1 MKKYIKL
8 SDYAKNMSIH
18 YRTAWRHWHKGMI
31 EGYQDKNTSTIYV
44 LNKENDNQKKISN
57 NAILYARVSST
68 TNKGSLDGQLE
79 RMRQFA
85 AAKGYTII
93 DERKEIASGLNEHRK
108 QLGDLLTR
116 NDYDVLIVE
125 HKDRL
130 SRFGVEYIKKALE
143 NNNIKLE
150 IINKVENKDNELIDD
165 FVSIITSFCGQIYGL
180 KSSAKTKE
188 IIESLKSKRDS

>member
-18 YRTAWRHWHKGMI
+18 YKTAWRHWHKGMI
-31 EGYQDKNTSTIYV
+31 EGYQDKETSTIYV

-68 TNKGSLDGQLE
+68 TNKGSLDGQLD

-85 AAKGYTII
+85 AAKGYTVI
-93 DERKEIASGLNEHRK
+93 DECKEIASGLNEHRK
-108 QLGDLLTR
+108 QLSFLLSR
-116 NDYDVLIVE
+116 DDYDVLIVE

-130 SRFGVEYIKKALE
+130 SRFGVEYIKQALE

-150 IINKVENKDNELIDD
+150 IINQVENKDNELIDD
-165 FVSIITSFCGQIYGL
+165 FVSIITSFCSRIYGR
-180 KSSAKTKE
+180 KRSTKTKE
-188 IIESLKSKRDS
+188 IIESLKNKKDR

>member
-18 YRTAWRHWHKGMI
+18 YKTAWRHWHKGII
-31 EGYQDKNTSTIYV
+31 EGYQDKDTSTIYV
-44 LNKENDNQKKISN
+44 LDTENDQKKTSN

-68 TNKGSLDGQLE
+68 TNKGSLDGQLD

-85 AAKGYTII
+85 AAKGYTVIG
-93 DERKEIASGLNEHRK
+93 ERKEIASGLNEHRK
-108 QLGDLLTR
+108 QLSDLLSR

-125 HKDRL
+125 HKDML
-130 SRFGVEYIKKALE
+130 SRFGVEYIKQALE

-150 IINKVENKDNELIDD
+150 IINQVENKDNELIDD
-165 FVSIITSFCGQIYGL
+165 FVSIITSFCGRIYGR
-180 KSSAKTKE
+180 KRSAKTKE
-188 IIESLKSKRDS
+188 IIKSLKGKKDN